1 MQFHAPTDLEYLGA
15 APAASVAT
23 CGMSRANRSLLAIE
37 RFGNPVGPARA
48 LARRAMR

>member
-15 APAASVAT
+15 APAASVSPRGT
-23 CGMSRANRSLLAIE
+23 RRANASLPVIE
-37 RFGNPVGPARA
+37 RFGNPMGPARA

>member
-15 APAASVAT
+15 APAASVSTRGTT
-23 CGMSRANRSLLAIE
+23 CASRSLLVIE